1 MFHYSALQVTCS
13 MKDQTLADVNDDLVK
28 TGKFLSTFTGEKLR
42 CVMKFSQCQEIVK
55 WIKETT
61 EGE

>member
-1 MFHYSALQVTCS
+1 
-13 MKDQTLADVNDDLVK
+13 MKDQTLADMNDDLVE
-28 TGKFLSTFTGEKLR
+28 TCEFLGTFTGEKLR

-61 EGE
+61 DGE